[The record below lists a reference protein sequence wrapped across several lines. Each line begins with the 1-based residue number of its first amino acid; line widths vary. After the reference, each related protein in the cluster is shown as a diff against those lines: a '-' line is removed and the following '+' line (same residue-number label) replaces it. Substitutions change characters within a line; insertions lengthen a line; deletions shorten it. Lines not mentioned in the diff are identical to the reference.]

1 MGTTEF
7 HLVMKARFFE
17 RKDRPGRFIV
27 HLYWKGKQYRR
38 SHYDQLHPL
47 YNQDMAAQIAS
58 AINAAIAKDPQGFDP
73 RQWFTT
79 SGYEFQFKT
88 YAEKWLVDRLGHY
101 APSVVRDVNRYVYL
115 AIDHFRETDIRE
127 IKGFHLEQFLKSLP
141 PRFSDKTKKNCL
153 TVLHK
158 LFNDAVRSEMLP
170 RLPAFPRIEVQEPEI
185 KWITREWQDK
195 ILESIQERDRPI
207 IIFMVTYGV
216 RPAEARALQWDC
228 VDFDRGVITIKR
240 TFSGLEL
247 VERTKTRRVRVLP
260 LVEPVASILKAIRGL
275 GGFVFRNSKGRHYT
289 AEIGRTWAAAVDK
302 IGAPDVNLYQ
312 GTRHSFASQRVNSG
326 VGLDLIRDI
335 LGHTTSETTRRYAA
349 TNLETIRRVI
359 DG

>member
-1 MGTTEF
+1 MDNPSF
-7 HLVMKARFFE
+7 HIVMKARFFE
-17 RKDRPGRFIV
+17 RKDRPGRWTV

-58 AINAAIAKDPQGFDP
+58 AINAAIAKDPAGFDP
-73 RQWFTT
+73 RQWFTV

-88 YAEKWLVDRLGHY
+88 YAEKWLVDRLDHY

-115 AIDHFRETDIRE
+115 AINHFDKTDIRE
-127 IKGFHLEQFLKSLP
+127 IKGFHLEAFLKALP
-141 PRFSDKTKKNCL
+141 PKFSDKTKKNVC

-158 LFNDAVRSEMLP
+158 LFADAGRSEMLP
-170 RLPAFPRIEVQEPEI
+170 RLPAFPVIEVQEPEI
-185 KWITREWQDK
+185 KWITREWQEK
-195 ILESIQERDRPI
+195 IIEAMPERDRPI
-207 IIFMVTYGV
+207 VLFMVTYGV

-228 VDFDRGVITIKR
+228 VDFERGVITIKR
-240 TFSGLEL
+240 TFSGLTL
-247 VERTKTRRVRVLP
+247 VERTKTRRVRTLP
-260 LVEPVASILKAIRGL
+260 IVEPVASILKEIRGL
-275 GGFVFRNSKGRHYT
+275 GGYVFRNSKGRHYT
-289 AEIGRTWAAAVDK
+289 AEIGRTWAAAVEK
-302 IGAPDVNLYQ
+302 VGAPLVNLYQ

-359 DG
+359 E